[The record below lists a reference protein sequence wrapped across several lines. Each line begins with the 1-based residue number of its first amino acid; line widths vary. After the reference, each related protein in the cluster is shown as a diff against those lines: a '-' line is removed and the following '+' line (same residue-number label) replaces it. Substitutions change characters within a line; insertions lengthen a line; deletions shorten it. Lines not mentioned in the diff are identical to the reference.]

1 MSQADVILD
10 AISAGVVAADRMG
23 VVIYANRA
31 ARREFQLTAD
41 EIVGRSLRSI
51 LPVLEDARSV
61 LAEVPCHEAR
71 HQVLRL
77 RAGTTPKP
85 LGFTIVRVEDPAD
98 GIAAIVLLR
107 ELGEVA
113 ALEEERRRS
122 ERSRA
127 VGSTI
132 AGLAHQLRNPLAS
145 IQALADGLLDRLGP
159 ADPGAEYATRILAAT
174 RRMEAF
180 VQTAVRFAQAGAG
193 APARAEASELAAEA
207 RRRVGRDAGAAAALS
222 PEERPLFCHV
232 DRSQVI
238 DCLERLLTNACEA
251 ATLPSAVRV
260 SVGRRVDAVGKAW
273 AVLEVVDDGPGI
285 AESRIGHV
293 FEPFYTTKPNH
304 LGMGL
309 AFAQRDAAQN
319 GGRIEVASQPDQGS
333 VFALWLP
340 EAQP

>member
-1 MSQADVILD
+1 MNQADVILD

-31 ARREFQLTAD
+31 ARREFQLSEG

-107 ELGEVA
+107 ELSEVA
-113 ALEEERRRS
+113 ALEEDRRRG

-207 RRRVGRDAGAAAALS
+207 RRRVGSDAGAAAALS
-222 PEERPLFCHV
+222 AERPLFCHV
-232 DRSQVI
+232 DRSQVV
-238 DCLERLLTNACEA
+238 DCLERLLINACEA
-251 ATLPSAVRV
+251 ATRPAAVRV
-260 SVGRRVDAVGKAW
+260 SVGRRVDAAGEAW
-273 AVLEVVDDGPGI
+273 AVLEVADDGPGI
-285 AESRIGHV
+285 AEGRIDHV

-319 GGRIEVASQPDQGS
+319 GGRIEVASQPGRGS

>member
-1 MSQADVILD
+1 MNQADVILD

-31 ARREFQLTAD
+31 ARREFQLSED

-51 LPVLEDARSV
+51 LPVIEDARSV
-61 LAEVPCHEAR
+61 LAEEPCLEAR
-71 HQVLRL
+71 HQVLRP

-85 LGFTIVRVEDPAD
+85 LGFTIVRVEGPAD

-107 ELGEVA
+107 ELDEVA
-113 ALEEERRRS
+113 ALEEERRRG

-132 AGLAHQLRNPLAS
+132 AGLAHQLRNPIAS

-180 VQTAVRFAQAGAG
+180 VQTAVRFAQAGAS

-207 RRRVGRDAGAAAALS
+207 RRRVGPDAGAAAAPS
-222 PEERPLFCHV
+222 PERPLFCHV
-232 DRSQVI
+232 DRSQVV

-251 ATLPSAVRV
+251 ATRPEAVRV
-260 SVGRRVDAVGKAW
+260 SVGRRVDGVGKAW
-273 AVLEVVDDGPGI
+273 AVLEVADDGPGI
-285 AESRIGHV
+285 GECRIDHV

-319 GGRIEVASQPDQGS
+319 GGRIEVAWQPGRGS

-340 EAQP
+340 EALP